1 MTDKK
6 RYIRLREGLAIF
18 LPNAHTKT
26 WWCRTRE
33 NKEDF
38 KFSLQTRE
46 REEAEDRAISYRI
59 AKKNGDNFDVVKI
72 SKTTFSKYDEEL
84 QKYILDKF
92 SKNSVKGIIRQYQKY
107 FLPEFKSTDI
117 HSVLKSDLQNVIE
130 KHELKRTVLRDFR
143 MATNAV
149 FEFLDENN
157 YIQFKPT
164 FPKPNKQQKQ
174 EAKSESYDSFN
185 DIELSYVYNK
195 IWELLEGN
203 NRNYINKH
211 EHIYEILLYYTMVV
225 FTGSRPSTEIT
236 KIRFEDFEK
245 VDENQYN
252 LKIINGKNSETHGK
266 RIIPIHKD
274 SIGHIALYIGEIRGI
289 RLTMKGENGISG
301 MLEWF
306 DNKIQT
312 SSDLIFK
319 NLTYSIIYGVFKT
332 AVKIG
337 VDTGNV
343 RANKNF
349 APYSFRHSYINRA
362 LRQGMDVYL
371 LSKAV
376 GNTVAMVQNF
386 YDSMDVVERKSE
398 VLAIKSPFKRYDPD
412 NP

>member
-33 NKEDF
+33 NKEDI
-38 KFSLQTRE
+38 KFSLQTRD

-59 AKKNGDNFDVVKI
+59 AKKDGNNFDVVKI

-84 QKYILDKF
+84 QKYILNKF
-92 SKNSVKGIIRQYQKY
+92 SVNSVKGIIRQYKKY

-130 KHELKRTVLRDFR
+130 KHELNRSVLRDFK

-149 FEFLDENN
+149 FEYLDEKN

-195 IWELLEGN
+195 IYELLRGN
-203 NRNYINKH
+203 NRNYPNEHEYIN
-211 EHIYEILLYYTMVV
+211 EILLYYTMLI
-225 FTGSRPSTEIT
+225 FSGTRPSTEIT
-236 KIRFEDFEK
+236 LIKYEDFEK
-245 VDENQYN
+245 VDDNQYN
-252 LKIINGKNSETHGK
+252 LRILNGKNSESHGK
-266 RIIPIHKD
+266 RVIPIHKEI
-274 SIGHIALYIGEIRGI
+274 IGYIACHVAEIRDI
-289 RLTMKGENGISG
+289 RLTMKGKNGIG
-301 MLEWF
+301 AQLEWF

-312 SSDLIFK
+312 SSELVFSNI
-319 NLTYSIIYGVFKT
+319 TYSMIYGVFKT

-337 VDTGNV
+337 VESSNV
-343 RANKNF
+343 RAGKKF

-362 LRQGMDVYL
+362 LRQGTDVYL
-371 LSKAV
+371 LAKTV
-376 GNTVAMVQNF
+376 GNTAQMIQDS

-398 VLAIKSPFKRYDPD
+398 VLAIKSPF
-412 NP
+412 